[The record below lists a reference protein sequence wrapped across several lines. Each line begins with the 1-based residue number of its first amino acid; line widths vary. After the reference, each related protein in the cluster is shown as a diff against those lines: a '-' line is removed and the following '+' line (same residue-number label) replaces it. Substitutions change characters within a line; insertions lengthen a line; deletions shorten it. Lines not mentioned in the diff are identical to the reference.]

1 MFYIYLSIQCIDT
14 IISLGEYAA
23 LVSAQ
28 VLSLDDALKLVAGR
42 ARLMAEKCA
51 LRESGMLAVKMAPDA
66 VASILEGYDDL
77 SVACFN
83 RYAFNM
89 SVALLRANVSLAVR
103 TLP

>member
-1 MFYIYLSIQCIDT
+1 M
-14 IISLGEYAA
+14 
-23 LVSAQ
+23 SAR

-51 LRESGMLAVKMAPDA
+51 LRESGMLAVKMAPDV

-77 SVACFN
+77 SIACFN
-83 RYAFNM
+83 RYAFNIR
-89 SVALLRANVSLAVR
+89 VATLHANVSLAVR